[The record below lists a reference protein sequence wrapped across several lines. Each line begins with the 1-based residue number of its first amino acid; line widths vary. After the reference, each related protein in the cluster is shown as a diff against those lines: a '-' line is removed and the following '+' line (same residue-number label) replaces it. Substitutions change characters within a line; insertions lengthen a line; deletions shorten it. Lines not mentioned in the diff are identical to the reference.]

1 MSLGLGVLDTIF
13 FWPRMLI
20 DCATKEPN
28 ERNNKV
34 VWTLIIVFTH
44 MIGAAL
50 FFLVRHP
57 RRRAE
62 VAS

>member
-1 MSLGLGVLDTIF
+1 MSLGLGVLGTIF
-13 FWPRMLI
+13 FWPWMLI
-20 DCATKEPN
+20 DCATKEPD

-44 MIGAAL
+44 LIGAAL
-50 FFLVRHP
+50 FFFVRRP

-62 VAS
+62 AAS